1 MYTIIDK
8 LQRKFAQIARRIV
21 PLTPSW
27 RNTLTE
33 ELEVAD
39 MNMTFLGIK
48 TSVRAY
54 RMRSGTVIDR
64 QKVFTETWG
73 RQESPS
79 GHQPKD
85 LLASPRQ
92 MGSPHQLLHPGKIS
106 TEDY

>member
-1 MYTIIDK
+1 M
-8 LQRKFAQIARRIV
+8 IARKLVQFR
-21 PLTPSW
+21 PSW
-27 RNTLTE
+27 RNTLAE

-48 TSVRAY
+48 TSVRPY
-54 RMRSGTVIDR
+54 RMRSSKVVDH

-73 RQESPS
+73 HQESPS

-92 MGSPHQLLHPGKIS
+92 MGSPHRLLLPGKIL